1 MAELGL
7 GGLADG
13 GLADDGLAEGG
24 LARDLT
30 AETGLDSVFRSLV
43 FADFAKF
50 GGDRLFIESLLGI
63 RPVFRLC

>member
-7 GGLADG
+7 GGLADGGLEDDGLAEG

-30 AETGLDSVFRSLV
+30 ARKRCYE
-43 FADFAKF
+43 
-50 GGDRLFIESLLGI
+50 
-63 RPVFRLC
+63 